1 MVLDSQIINLGK
13 GVEIMTEKRLIQGTY
28 STRRYLH
35 SDEVF
40 RKERNWNIN
49 LPSEREFKNGYCIV
63 TDKED
68 TAYSIDELV
77 NLLNELHEENQQLKV
92 LTIPVQDTLIE
103 EFTITKEDISNNQR
117 ITELTNYALTE
128 FIKSKGYTLK
138 EVNQFIKEEL

>member
-1 MVLDSQIINLGK
+1 
-13 GVEIMTEKRLIQGTY
+13 MTEKRLIQGSY
-28 STRRYLH
+28 CEQRYLH

-63 TDKED
+63 TDKD
-68 TAYSIDELV
+68 YTAYSIDELV
-77 NLLNELHEENQQLKV
+77 NLLNELQEENQQLKL
-92 LTIPVQDTLIE
+92 LTKSVQDTIIE

-117 ITELTNYALTE
+117 IAELTNYALIE
-128 FIKSKGYTLK
+128 FIKSKGYTFK